1 MNDIEFRLFRAA
13 VAVAEELSFGQA
25 AERLRISQPGL
36 TKQIQ
41 ELEARLKIKLFE
53 RDTQKVELTEAGK
66 AFVAQAKLALL
77 YHRRAV
83 EAAQAAVAGAEA
95 ILNIGQSPFIDPY
108 LTGIVF
114 STQLPY
120 NPNLHLQSSSDYSP
134 NLVRMVTN
142 GELDVAVVAEGGE
155 SKQVG
160 SFLLDRSPFYV
171 LLEAESP
178 LARNETISLRQ
189 MHGFPWVLFSPRV
202 HPHLYEALSERAT
215 EVGAAAK
222 EMHHATTAEQAAQLV
237 QRTGGV
243 AVLTKRGAWKV
254 AVDGLTMRPLH
265 EADIEVR
272 TVLTARLDAN
282 RIVGEFVRTVVRRV
296 ETMTAAQQRPLLQT
310 G

>member
-1 MNDIEFRLFRAA
+1 
-13 VAVAEELSFGQA
+13 
-25 AERLRISQPGL
+25 
-36 TKQIQ
+36 
-41 ELEARLKIKLFE
+41 
-53 RDTQKVELTEAGK
+53 
-66 AFVAQAKLALL
+66 
-77 YHRRAV
+77 
-83 EAAQAAVAGAEA
+83 
-95 ILNIGQSPFIDPY
+95 
-108 LTGIVF
+108 
-114 STQLPY
+114 
-120 NPNLHLQSSSDYSP
+120 
-134 NLVRMVTN
+134 MVTN

-189 MHGFPWVLFSPRV
+189 MHGLPWVLFSHRV

-222 EMHHATTAEQAAQLV
+222 ELHHATTAEQAAQLV

-254 AVDGLTMRPLH
+254 AVDGLTIRPLH

-282 RIVGEFVRTVVRRV
+282 RIVGEFVRTVMRKV
-296 ETMTAAQQRPLLQT
+296 ETMAAAHQQPLLQT